1 MVAMTWGQL
10 IWVFFP
16 IPIFSLVLL
25 SIPGPRKLEK
35 FGNDLVHRI
44 FFTKISLGSIYITL
58 FHLFILSGL
67 VIFANSV
74 HQVKLGAAGF
84 HCHSCR
90 YEAETY
96 WYKKAMKFR
105 CERNF
110 WLSLFNVI
118 LWFLVWRI
126 HNLKGRVIRMKEAIR
141 NLEIEVVA
149 ARADDETKVKVEV
162 TVPKTEEMKKKE

>member
-1 MVAMTWGQL
+1 
-10 IWVFFP
+10 
-16 IPIFSLVLL
+16 
-25 SIPGPRKLEK
+25 
-35 FGNDLVHRI
+35 
-44 FFTKISLGSIYITL
+44 
-58 FHLFILSGL
+58 
-67 VIFANSV
+67 
-74 HQVKLGAAGF
+74 
-84 HCHSCR
+84 
-90 YEAETY
+90 
-96 WYKKAMKFR
+96 MKFR